1 MAKKTATKNTTETA
15 QVAAPAP
22 VTEKKSKKAAAPAP
36 TPVAEPA
43 PAATPAPETV
53 AEPTTTET
61 DALVAQSGEFVA
73 KLQQLNT
80 MISALKTEY
89 KTLERKWSRELKQ
102 AQKVSSKRKRK
113 AGARQP
119 SGFVKPT
126 KISDELATFL
136 GKDKGTEMA
145 RTEVTREI
153 NQYIRTH
160 SLQDKANG
168 RNILPDSK
176 LTSLLKL
183 KKGDELTYFNL
194 QKYMSPH
201 FAKAAKTSAA

>member
-15 QVAAPAP
+15 KVATPAP
-22 VTEKKSKKAAAPAP
+22 VTEKKSKKAAAP

-43 PAATPAPETV
+43 PAATPAPENV

-61 DALVAQSGEFVA
+61 DALVAQSSEFVA

-80 MISALKTEY
+80 MITALKTEY

>member
-1 MAKKTATKNTTETA
+1 MAKKTATKNTTE
-15 QVAAPAP
+15 VGAPAP
-22 VTEKKSKKAAAPAP
+22 VTEKKSKKVAATAAPAP
-36 TPVAEPA
+36 AAPEPTPVTVAE
-43 PAATPAPETV
+43 PETV

-73 KLQQLNT
+73 KLHQLNT
-80 MISALKTEY
+80 MITALKTEY
-89 KTLERKWSRELKQ
+89 KSLERKWSRELKH

>member
-15 QVAAPAP
+15 KVATPAPAP
-22 VTEKKSKKAAAPAP
+22 VTEKKTKKAAAPAAA
-36 TPVAEPA
+36 PVAETV
-43 PAATPAPETV
+43 PAATP
-53 AEPTTTET
+53 EPTTTET
-61 DALVAQSGEFVA
+61 DALVAQSSEFVA
-73 KLQQLNT
+73 KLQQLNNL
-80 MISALKTEY
+80 ISALKTEY

-153 NQYIRTH
+153 NQYIRTN

>member
-36 TPVAEPA
+36 VAEPA
-43 PAATPAPETV
+43 PAATPAP
-53 AEPTTTET
+53 EPTTTET
-61 DALVAQSGEFVA
+61 DALVAQSSEFVA

-80 MISALKTEY
+80 MITSLKTEY
-89 KTLERKWSRELKQ
+89 KSLERKWSRELKQ
-102 AQKVSSKRKRK
+102 AQKMSSKRKRK